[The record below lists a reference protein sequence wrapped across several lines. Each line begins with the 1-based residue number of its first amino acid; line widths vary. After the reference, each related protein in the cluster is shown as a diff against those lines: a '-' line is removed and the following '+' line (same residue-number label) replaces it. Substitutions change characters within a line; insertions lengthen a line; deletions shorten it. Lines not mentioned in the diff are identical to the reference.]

1 MFIWCSTCLLFSVHV
16 LALIISHH
24 QAHITTLVTTTLT
37 YKVLLLLLL
46 LLLLLNLL
54 LSQPYNVYRFLAD

>member
-46 LLLLLNLL
+46 LLNLL